1 MESVAEVYLLSAEF
15 MQDYPVSEYP
25 ELMHK
30 LGRPYACLLIQ
41 THNDYF
47 ICVPFRSSISHKNA
61 FLFKNTKRSMK
72 SRSGLDY
79 SKMVLIKDNKYIS
92 SLQATVDQDEY
103 NELRN
108 HLSKIVNQVHAYVDT
123 YMNHVTG
130 IKLLHPREYDRKY
143 RHSTLVYFHDILGIK
158 DSNS

>member
-1 MESVAEVYLLSAEF
+1 
-15 MQDYPVSEYP
+15 
-25 ELMHK
+25 
-30 LGRPYACLLIQ
+30 
-41 THNDYF
+41 
-47 ICVPFRSSISHKNA
+47 
-61 FLFKNTKRSMK
+61 MK

-79 SKMVLIKDNKYIS
+79 SKIVLIKDNKYFS

-108 HLSKIVNQVHAYVDT
+108 HLPKIVNQVHAYVDT

-130 IKLLHPREYDRKY
+130 IDLLHPKEYDRKY